1 MKKQLDLFNEENKI
15 EIERQI
21 LELKNDLNYD
31 TRDYPVEFI
40 VSLYENDSRI
50 FTPDYQRE
58 ESLWSILYKSRFIE
72 SMILDYPIPLI
83 FLADTPEGKLE
94 IIDGL
99 QRISTL
105 TEFLNDDFEL
115 EQLRKLTKLNNC
127 SFEDLPNSEKN
138 RLKAKSLR
146 IIVLKESTPNE
157 VRKDLF
163 DRLNTSSLR
172 ANSSEVR
179 SGRESDNPLMRLIKE
194 LKSDPIFIEN
204 TNLSTSAIN
213 RKMDIELISRFFAY
227 SNDLNSYDGH
237 VTNFVDRY
245 IAKEGES
252 WDESKEEHFKAEF
265 NKTMQF
271 VQKYFDRGFQKED
284 RNQTPRVRFEAIA
297 IGVNLALRDNP
308 ELEKAITRD
317 KIIDMLSSDDFVRWT
332 TTDAANNRSKVIDRI
347 YGVKNFLLTGN
358 FASE

>member
-15 EIERQI
+15 EIDRQI

-58 ESLWSILYKSRFIE
+58 ESLWSLLYKSRFIE
-72 SMILDYPIPLI
+72 SLILDYPIPLI
-83 FLADTPEGKLE
+83 FLADTTEGKLE

-115 EQLRKLTKLNNC
+115 EQLRKLTRLNNC

-138 RLKAKSLR
+138 RLRAKSLR

-172 ANSSEVR
+172 ANSREVR
-179 SGRESDNPLMRLIKE
+179 AGRESDNPLMRLIKE

-204 TNLSTSAIN
+204 TSLSTSAIN
-213 RKMDIELISRFFAY
+213 RTMDIELISRFFAY
-227 SNDLNSYDGH
+227 SNDLESYDGH

-245 IAKEGES
+245 IAIEGES

-265 NKTMQF
+265 NNTMQF

>member
-1 MKKQLDLFNEENKI
+1 M
-15 EIERQI
+15 
-21 LELKNDLNYD
+21 
-31 TRDYPVEFI
+31 
-40 VSLYENDSRI
+40 
-50 FTPDYQRE
+50 
-58 ESLWSILYKSRFIE
+58 
-72 SMILDYPIPLI
+72 
-83 FLADTPEGKLE
+83 
-94 IIDGL
+94 
-99 QRISTL
+99 
-105 TEFLNDDFEL
+105 
-115 EQLRKLTKLNNC
+115 
-127 SFEDLPNSEKN
+127 
-138 RLKAKSLR
+138 
-146 IIVLKESTPNE
+146 
-157 VRKDLF
+157 F

-179 SGRESDNPLMRLIKE
+179 AGRESDNPLMRLIKE

-227 SNDLNSYDGH
+227 SNDLESYDGH

-252 WDESKEEHFKAEF
+252 WDENKEEHFKAEF
-265 NKTMQF
+265 NKTMKF

-317 KIIDMLSSDDFVRWT
+317 KIIDMLSSDDFVSWT